1 MTHLTLDNLLVV
13 ALVAVAS
20 PLLLGLVPRLRVPS
34 PVLEILAGVVLGP
47 GVLGVLEVDL
57 PVRVMAVIGLA
68 FLLFLAGLEID
79 LSRLD
84 GATLR
89 MASTGYLVTLVLAL
103 GVGLGARAA
112 GWVDSATLLAVT
124 LSATSLGLVVPTLK
138 DAGRAGT
145 PTGQAVIAA
154 ATVADFA
161 AILLLSLAFSMSAT
175 GPALR
180 LTLLAGF
187 LLAIAAAVAVILVA
201 GRSARLTDLLVR
213 QQDTTAEIRV
223 RLAVLLLVGFA
234 VLAEH
239 LGLETILGAFV
250 AGALVAGL
258 DRDSSSHPHLRTKL
272 EAIGYGFAVPAFFVV
287 SGAGLDVRGLLA
299 DPSALLRVPVFVL
312 AILLV
317 RGVPAF
323 LTRPRP
329 APATAAAGAL
339 LQATTLPFVVTATQI
354 GVASG
359 RLSPVTGTALVCAG
373 LVTVLLFPAGALGL
387 LRRDGDAGQRRS
399 AVPGTTASA

>member
-1 MTHLTLDNLLVV
+1 MTPVSLDDLLVV
-13 ALVAVAS
+13 SLVAVAS
-20 PLLLGLVPRLRVPS
+20 PLLLGLVPGLRVPS
-34 PVLEILAGVVLGP
+34 AVVEILAGVVLGP
-47 GVLGVLEVDL
+47 GVLAVLEVDL
-57 PVRVMAVIGLA
+57 PVRVTAVIGLA

-84 GATLR
+84 RSTLR
-89 MASTGYLVTLVLAL
+89 TASAGYLVTLLLGL
-103 GVGLGARAA
+103 GVGLGAQAA
-112 GWVDSATLLAVT
+112 GWVDSAPLLAVA

-145 PTGQAVIAA
+145 PTGQSVIAA

-161 AILLLSLAFSMSAT
+161 AILLLSLVFSMSAT

-180 LTLLAGF
+180 LTLLGGF
-187 LLAIAAAVAVILVA
+187 VLAIGAAVVVILLA
-201 GRSARLTDLLVR
+201 GRSARLSDLLVR
-213 QQDTTAEIRV
+213 QQDSTAEIRV

-250 AGALVAGL
+250 AGALIAGL

-272 EAIGYGFAVPAFFVV
+272 EAIGYGFLVPAFFVV
-287 SGAGLDVRGLLA
+287 SGAGLDVRGLLG
-299 DPSALLRVPVFVL
+299 DPAALLRVPVFVL

-317 RGVPAF
+317 RGVPAY
-323 LTRPRP
+323 LGRPRP
-329 APATAAAGAL
+329 QGPAAAAAAL
-339 LQATTLPFVVTATQI
+339 LQATTLPFLVTASQI
-354 GVASG
+354 GVAGG

-373 LVTVLLFPAGALGL
+373 LVTVLLFPAGALSL
-387 LRRDGDAGQRRS
+387 LRRDATGAPTP
-399 AVPGTTASA
+399 AASAANSG